1 MTKVFLFF
9 FVILG
14 LCIYRSLLKEPWF
27 NARSSI
33 VPPRGIFRTIF
44 KVVLLAAGI
53 QNSEHVPVTVS
64 VSQLM
69 NPSDGKAPDV
79 NLHGCKFHSFKTAFS
94 TEQNPTEQSHIKP
107 MAGRSK
113 PEGQFVKMERKSN
126 SWFLHPIFTFSSV
139 E

>member
-9 FVILG
+9 FRDTG
-14 LCIYRSLLKEPWF
+14 TMYRSLLKEPWF

-69 NPSDGKAPDV
+69 NPKWWKST
-79 NLHGCKFHSFKTAFS
+79 GCKFHSFKTAFS